1 MILSRQ
7 KIVASIR
14 WIMWRLFLLFL
25 PVTSFKYF
33 PEGFGGGTLVRPL
46 SVYPL
51 IFLLILVV
59 IPRLWKPIPKTILA
73 LAPFILIAFASS
85 LLSLLSGIEPS
96 LGVTV
101 LDRVL
106 RALVTLMIGV
116 AIYLAVALTPR
127 TVEDLRQSLRW
138 IYAGFSLAYAWGTAQ
153 MIFVLHYNHT
163 YFSLLN
169 RIQRSFS
176 MRKLFPTRISGL
188 TYEPNWF
195 AEQICFFMLPWL
207 LAAVL
212 NGYSVFNWRW
222 RKITVEWLLLG
233 WSVIL
238 MVFTFSRAG
247 LANLLVLTVLT
258 LLIYQSNVL
267 SGKKQPVSRLR
278 NWFIGIAEAT
288 VAVVV
293 LVGGIYFAGTK
304 NEFFAR
310 MWKYWIDNEKPTISR
325 YLEYIGFG
333 ARIAYSEAALNT
345 YAVAPIFGVGLG
357 NYAFYFEEMI
367 PDQPLAR
374 TPELMRIISP
384 EDGRDRLITVKN
396 FYLRLMSE
404 TGLVGL
410 ATFLAFLIAIAGCT
424 LFLWLSHD
432 IQHKFWGTGGVL
444 GIIVFIISAFTFDSF
459 TLPNMWV
466 LFGLITASAWIYSKQ
481 ADQIADNTF

>member
-1 MILSRQ
+1 MKLSRPDILAYI
-7 KIVASIR
+7 KGIV
-14 WIMWRLFLLFL
+14 WRLFLLFL

-51 IFLLILVV
+51 VFLLILVV

-73 LAPFILIAFASS
+73 LAPFILAAFTSS

-101 LDRVL
+101 FDRVL

-127 TVEDLRQSLRW
+127 TTEDLRMSLRW
-138 IYAGFSLAYAWGTAQ
+138 VYAGFTLAYAWGTAQ

-247 LANLLVLTVLT
+247 LANLLILTVLT

-267 SGKKQPVSRLR
+267 SGKKQSISRLR
-278 NWFIGIAEAT
+278 NWFIGITEAT
-288 VAVVV
+288 LAVVV
-293 LVGGIYFAGTK
+293 LVGGIYYAGTK

-310 MWKYWIDNEKPTISR
+310 MWKYWIDNEKPTLSR
-325 YLEYIGFG
+325 YVEYIGFG

-345 YAVAPIFGVGLG
+345 YAVAPILGVGLG

-410 ATFLAFLIAIAGCT
+410 ATFSAFLIAIAGCT
-424 LFLWLSHD
+424 LYLWLSHD
-432 IQHKFWGTGGVL
+432 TQHKFWGTGGVL

-466 LFGLITASAWIYSKQ
+466 LFGLITASAWIISKQ
-481 ADQIADNTF
+481 VEQIADNAS

>member
-1 MILSRQ
+1 MKRSWAD
-7 KIVASIR
+7 VAASGGG
-14 WIMWRLFLLFL
+14 IMWRLFLLFL
-25 PVTSFKYF
+25 PVTSFRYF

-51 IFLLILVV
+51 IFLLILVI
-59 IPRLWKPIPKTILA
+59 IPRLWKPIPKTVLSLI
-73 LAPFILIAFASS
+73 PFILAAFASS

-101 LDRVL
+101 FDRVL
-106 RALVTLMIGV
+106 RTLVTLAIGI

-127 TVEDLRQSLRW
+127 TNEDLRQALRW
-138 IYAGFSLAYAWGTAQ
+138 IYAGFTLAYAWGTAQ
-153 MIFVLHYNHT
+153 MIFILHYNHV

-169 RIQRSFS
+169 RIQRFFS

-212 NGYSVFNWRW
+212 NRYSVFKWRW

-238 MVFTFSRAG
+238 IVFTYSRAG
-247 LANLLVLTVLT
+247 LVNLLILTVLT
-258 LLIYQSNVL
+258 LLFFQAGTL
-267 SGKKQPVSRLR
+267 SGQGKPGSRISIWL
-278 NWFIGIAEAT
+278 IGIAEASL
-288 VAVVV
+288 AVVI

-304 NEFFAR
+304 NDFFAR
-310 MWKYWIDNEKPTISR
+310 MWKYWIDNDNPTLSR
-325 YLEYIGFG
+325 YVEYIGFG

-345 YAVAPIFGVGLG
+345 YAAAPVFGVGLG
-357 NYAFYFEEMI
+357 NYAFYFVEMI

-374 TPELMRIISP
+374 SPELMNIISP
-384 EDGRDRLITVKN
+384 EEGRDRLITVKN
-396 FYLRLMSE
+396 FYLRLLAE

-410 ATFLAFLIAIAGCT
+410 AAFAVFFVAIAGCA
-424 LFLWLSHD
+424 LFLWLSSD
-432 IQHKFWGTGGVL
+432 AQQRFWGTGGIL
-444 GIIVFIISAFTFDSF
+444 GIIVFVISAFTFDSF

-466 LFGLITASAWIYSKQ
+466 VFGLITAAAWIYSQVDAQPVKP
-481 ADQIADNTF
+481 AS